1 MSKNMSLEAVQA
13 AALALKSGRLV
24 AFPTE
29 TVYGLGADASNPE
42 AVAKIYRAKG
52 RPEDHPLIVHVSELD
67 RDFQWAAYVP
77 DYAVRLAKVFW
88 PGPMTLILNRSPLAQ
103 DFITGG
109 QETVGIRVPNH
120 PIARE
125 LLSEFERIGGK
136 GVAAPSANRF
146 GKVSP
151 TTFAGVFQELQNYL
165 DPEDLIIDGGQSEVG
180 IESTIVD
187 CTGEAPKIL
196 RLGAITPSMISNI
209 SGLILR
215 QDDSNIRVSGLL
227 ASHYAPNAELV
238 LNQPASAGEGL
249 IALSTHQ
256 TPSGVTRLAAPATTT
271 DYANQLYLAL
281 RKADDLGLTRV
292 VAITPEGDEIA
303 QAITDRLQKASHRTA
318 ESS

>member
-1 MSKNMSLEAVQA
+1 MSKNMTLEAVQA

-29 TVYGLGADASNPE
+29 TVYGLGADACSPE
-42 AVAKIYRAKG
+42 AVAKIYRVKG

-67 RDFQWAAYVP
+67 RVFQWAAHVP
-77 DYAVRLAKVFW
+77 DYAIKLAKVFW

-120 PIARE
+120 PIALE

-165 DPEDLIIDGGQSEVG
+165 DPEDLIIDGGQSAVG

-196 RLGAITPSMISNI
+196 RLGAITPSMISSV

-238 LNQPASAGEGL
+238 LNQLASPGEGL

-281 RKADDLGLTRV
+281 RNADDLGLTRV

>member
-29 TVYGLGADASNPE
+29 TVYGLGADASNAE

-67 RDFQWAAYVP
+67 RVFQWAAHVP
-77 DYAVRLAKVFW
+77 DYAIKLAKVFW
-88 PGPMTLILNRSPLAQ
+88 PGPMTLILNRTPLAQ

-196 RLGAITPSMISNI
+196 RLGAITPSMISNV

-238 LNQPASAGEGL
+238 LNQPASPGEGL

-256 TPSGVTRLAAPATTT
+256 TPLGVTRLAAPATTT

-281 RKADDLGLTRV
+281 RNADDLGLTRV